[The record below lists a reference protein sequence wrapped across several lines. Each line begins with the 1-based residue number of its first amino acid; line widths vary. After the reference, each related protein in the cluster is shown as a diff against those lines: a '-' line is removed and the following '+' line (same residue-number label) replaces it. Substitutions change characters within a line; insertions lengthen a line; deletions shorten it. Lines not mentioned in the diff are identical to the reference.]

1 MNGNPF
7 TEAEIARMYALRAQ
21 GMRPPQIATMMN
33 KKVNSI
39 YHRFRWDAMTP
50 ETREE
55 MRRARAGRKEPRTTD
70 RVIAETELSR
80 PTPEMLR
87 DRDIRSM
94 LPHRDLTG
102 AFFNDPPVGLSAL
115 EGRR

>member
-1 MNGNPF
+1 MKGNPF
-7 TEAEIARMYALRAQ
+7 TEAEITRMYALRAQ
-21 GMRPPQIATMMN
+21 GMRPPQIAAMMN
-33 KKVNSI
+33 KKVNSV
-39 YHRFRWDAMTP
+39 YRRFWWDAMDHK
-50 ETREE
+50 ERQ
-55 MRRARAGRKEPRTTD
+55 RRRSIWKRPRTTD
-70 RVIAETELSR
+70 RVIAETELGR
-80 PTPEMLR
+80 PTAEMLR